1 MKKYEHIYKLLE
13 ADILKGVYAI
23 GDYLPSETE
32 LAAQHAVSRD
42 TVRKALTLLA
52 ENGLIKKRQG
62 SGSQIIKHEPINFP
76 VSALTSY
83 QELVESLAINSQTNL
98 IAIDKLIVDEKL
110 SLLTGFKVNSLV
122 WRLIRQRIVDDVA
135 SILDI
140 DYLSK
145 TLVPQIS
152 RAAAEYS
159 IYHYLE
165 NQLHLDIAY
174 TKKEITIDQI
184 NERDKLLLDIGSEHH
199 VVSVKSKGYL
209 RDGRQ
214 FQFTDSR
221 HKLDKFRFVDFAQR
235 KR

>member
-1 MKKYEHIYKLLE
+1 MKKYEQIYQQLE
-13 ADILKGVYAI
+13 ADILKGSYAI
-23 GDYLPSETE
+23 GDYLPSEAE
-32 LAAQHAVSRD
+32 LAAAHSVSRD
-42 TVRKALTLLA
+42 TIRKALALLA
-52 ENGLIKKRQG
+52 ENGLIKKKHG

-83 QELVESLAINSQTNL
+83 QELVERLAINSRTNL

-110 SLLTGFKVNSLV
+110 ALLTGFKRNSLV

-145 TLVPQIS
+145 TIVPEIS
-152 RAAAEYS
+152 RTAAAYS

-165 NQLHLDIAY
+165 KQLLLDIAY

-184 NERDKLLLDIGSEHH
+184 TDRDKLLLDIGSEHH

-221 HKLDKFRFVDFAQR
+221 HKLDKFRFVDYAQR

>member
-1 MKKYEHIYKLLE
+1 MKKYEQIYQQLE
-13 ADILKGVYAI
+13 ADILKGSYAI
-23 GDYLPSETE
+23 GDYLPSEAE
-32 LAAQHAVSRD
+32 LAVAHSASRD
-42 TVRKALTLLA
+42 TIRKALALLA
-52 ENGLIKKRQG
+52 ENGLIKKRHG

-83 QELVESLAINSQTNL
+83 QELVERLAINSRTNL

-110 SLLTGFKVNSLV
+110 ALLTGFKRNSLV

-145 TLVPQIS
+145 TIVPEIS
-152 RAAAEYS
+152 QTAAAYS

-165 NQLHLDIAY
+165 KQLLLDIAY

-184 NERDKLLLDIGSEHH
+184 TDRDKLLLDIGSEHH

-221 HKLDKFRFVDFAQR
+221 HKLDKFRFVDYAQR